1 MVADVAD
8 GGVCSLLPW
17 DLLCCT
23 GLKEGGSQD
32 LQILKKACL
41 GNKRKCERETWHR
54 CGSEAKRNLLQC
66 KEKGE
71 KNSGRTA
78 SLGEI

>member
-41 GNKRKCERETWHR
+41 GNKKNK
-54 CGSEAKRNLLQC
+54 SV
-66 KEKGE
+66 KEK
-71 KNSGRTA
+71 
-78 SLGEI
+78 LGIAVAQKLK

>member
-23 GLKEGGSQD
+23 GVKEGGSQD
-32 LQILKKACL
+32 LQILK
-41 GNKRKCERETWHR
+41 
-54 CGSEAKRNLLQC
+54 
-66 KEKGE
+66 
-71 KNSGRTA
+71 
-78 SLGEI
+78 